1 MDILLSLRRT
11 LGRAIDCRR
20 SRERSEGSRALEF
33 NVDGG
38 QSAAR
43 SRESPADEK
52 IRLSGCC
59 EPARQSRGGQQ
70 LLPSPASLRF
80 NEAGG
85 SLLPGRGIS
94 GSQPRRRSKRR
105 VLSACAFRRA
115 NEVQSE
121 RASER
126 ILWSGAT
133 CPPLRNLWKTLRRSH
148 DKHIAHARGAGEVHT
163 FAIHHLRPAS
173 RSGDTFWL
181 LLCLFVCFCCL
192 PVRAATTTIR
202 SDG

>member
-1 MDILLSLRRT
+1 MRRT

-59 EPARQSRGGQQ
+59 EPARQSHGGQQ

-121 RASER
+121 REDTLQRRHLSTYAKPVENSAAKPR
-126 ILWSGAT
+126 QTHSTRSQSWRSPYFRHPSSSARLS
-133 CPPLRNLWKTLRRSH
+133 LR
-148 DKHIAHARGAGEVHT
+148 
-163 FAIHHLRPAS
+163 
-173 RSGDTFWL
+173 
-181 LLCLFVCFCCL
+181 
-192 PVRAATTTIR
+192 
-202 SDG
+202 